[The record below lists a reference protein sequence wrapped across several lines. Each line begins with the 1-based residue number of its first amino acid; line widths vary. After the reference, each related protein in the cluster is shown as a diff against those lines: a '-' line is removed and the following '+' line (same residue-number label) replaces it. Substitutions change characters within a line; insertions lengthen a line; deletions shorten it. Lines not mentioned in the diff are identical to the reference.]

1 MTKNQLK
8 AKYTEYLATPSRCV
22 DDVYARPST
31 AKRRAELNIINYLVD
46 QNGYGYRVMSHNSQM
61 FTVGYIIQNDE
72 GKLFVYETAKH
83 RYYLP
88 LDDLKI
94 ALMSL

>member
-8 AKYTEYLATPSRCV
+8 AKYQQYVKAPIRYVT
-22 DDVYARPST
+22 DVYARPSC
-31 AKRRAELNIINYLVD
+31 AKLRAENNIFEYILD
-46 QNGYGYRVMSHNSQM
+46 QDGYGYRVMSYNTSF

-72 GKLFVYETAKH
+72 GKLFVYETAQH

-88 LDDLKI
+88 IDN
-94 ALMSL
+94 

>member
-8 AKYTEYLATPSRCV
+8 AKYTEYLRTPSRCV
-22 DDVYARPST
+22 KDVYSRPS
-31 AKRRAELNIINYLVD
+31 ANKIRAEYRIIEYLVD
-46 QNGYGYRVMSHNSQM
+46 QNGYGYRVMSHNAQM

-72 GKLFVYETAKH
+72 GKLFVYETAQH

-88 LDDLKI
+88 IDD
-94 ALMSL
+94 

>member
-8 AKYTEYLATPSRCV
+8 AKYQEYIKAPIRYV
-22 DDVYARPST
+22 NDVYARPSIY
-31 AKRRAELNIINYLVD
+31 KERAERNILDYMLYND
-46 QNGYGYRVMSHNSQM
+46 GYGYRVMSYNTSF

-72 GKLFVYETAKH
+72 GKLFVYETAQH

-88 LDDLKI
+88 LDD
-94 ALMSL
+94 

>member
-8 AKYTEYLATPSRCV
+8 AKYQEYLNTPSRCV
-22 DDVYARPST
+22 KDVYTSPSI
-31 AKRRAELNIINYLVD
+31 AKRRAELEIINYLVD
-46 QNGYGYRVMSHNSQM
+46 QNGYGYRVMSFNASF

-72 GKLFVYETAKH
+72 GKLFVYETAQH

-88 LDDLKI
+88 LD
-94 ALMSL
+94 

>member
-8 AKYTEYLATPSRCV
+8 AKYAEYLTTPSRCV
-22 DDVYARPST
+22 KDVYARPS
-31 AKRRAELNIINYLVD
+31 ANKIRAEYRIIDYLVD
-46 QNGYGYRVMSHNSQM
+46 QGGYGYRVMSHNAQM

-88 LDDLKI
+88 IDN
-94 ALMSL
+94 

>member
-8 AKYTEYLATPSRCV
+8 AKYAEYLATPSRCV
-22 DDVYARPST
+22 KDMYARPS
-31 AKRRAELNIINYLVD
+31 ANKIRAEYRIIDYLVD
-46 QNGYGYRVMSHNSQM
+46 QNGYGYRVMSHNAQM

-72 GKLFVYETAKH
+72 GKLFVYETAQH

-88 LDDLKI
+88 LDD
-94 ALMSL
+94 

>member
-8 AKYTEYLATPSRCV
+8 AKYQQYLKSPLRYVA
-22 DDVYARPST
+22 DVYRRPSVN
-31 AKRRAELNIINYLVD
+31 KCIAERDILAYMHD
-46 QNGYGYRVMSHNSQM
+46 QDGYGYRVMSYNSGF

-72 GKLFVYETAKH
+72 GKLFVYETAQH

-88 LDDLKI
+88 I
-94 ALMSL
+94 NN

>member
-8 AKYTEYLATPSRCV
+8 AKYEENLKAPVLYVT
-22 DDVYARPST
+22 DVYARPSVN
-31 AKRRAELNIINYLVD
+31 KCIAERNILAYMLD
-46 QNGYGYRVMSHNSQM
+46 QDGYGYRVMSHNAQM

-72 GKLFVYETAKH
+72 GKLFVYETAQH

-88 LDDLKI
+88 LDD
-94 ALMSL
+94 

>member
-8 AKYTEYLATPSRCV
+8 AKYQEFLKAPVLYV
-22 DDVYARPST
+22 NDVYVRPSVY
-31 AKRRAELNIINYLVD
+31 KERAERNILDYMID
-46 QNGYGYRVMSHNSQM
+46 QDGYGYRVMSHNSQM

-72 GKLFVYETAKH
+72 GKLFVYETAQN

-88 LDDLKI
+88 LDN
-94 ALMSL
+94 

>member
-8 AKYTEYLATPSRCV
+8 AKYAEYLATPSRCV
-22 DDVYARPST
+22 KDVYARPS
-31 AKRRAELNIINYLVD
+31 ANKIRAEYRIIDYLVD
-46 QNGYGYRVMSHNSQM
+46 QNGYGYRVMSHNSRM

-72 GKLFVYETAKH
+72 GKLFVYETAQH

-88 LDDLKI
+88 LDN
-94 ALMSL
+94 

>member
-8 AKYTEYLATPSRCV
+8 AKYQQYVKAPIRYV
-22 DDVYARPST
+22 NDVYVRPSIY
-31 AKRRAELNIINYLVD
+31 KERAERDILEYMLD
-46 QNGYGYRVMSHNSQM
+46 QNGYGYRVMSYSTNF

-72 GKLFVYETAKH
+72 GKLFVYETAQH

-88 LDDLKI
+88 LDN
-94 ALMSL
+94 

>member
-8 AKYTEYLATPSRCV
+8 AKYAEYLATPSRCV

-31 AKRRAELNIINYLVD
+31 AKRRSELNIINYLVD
-46 QNGYGYRVMSHNSQM
+46 QNGYGYRVMSYNTSF
-61 FTVGYIIQNDE
+61 FTVGDIIQNDE
-72 GKLFVYETAKH
+72 GKLFVYETAQH

-88 LDDLKI
+88 LDN
-94 ALMSL
+94 

>member
-1 MTKNQLK
+1 MTKKQLK

-22 DDVYARPST
+22 KDVYARPST
-31 AKRRAELNIINYLVD
+31 AKRRAEQEIINYLVD

-61 FTVGYIIQNDE
+61 FTVGYIIRNDE
-72 GKLFVYETAKH
+72 GKLFVYETAQH

-88 LDDLKI
+88 LND
-94 ALMSL
+94 

>member
-8 AKYTEYLATPSRCV
+8 AKYSEYLRTPSRCV
-22 DDVYARPST
+22 KDVYARPS
-31 AKRRAELNIINYLVD
+31 ANKIRAEYRIIDYLVD
-46 QNGYGYRVMSHNSQM
+46 QNGYGYRVMSHNAQM

-72 GKLFVYETAKH
+72 GKLFVYETAQH

-88 LDDLKI
+88 IDN
-94 ALMSL
+94 

>member
-8 AKYTEYLATPSRCV
+8 AKYQQYLKTPIRCV
-22 DDVYARPST
+22 NDVYARPT
-31 AKRRAELNIINYLVD
+31 IAKRRAELDIIIYLVD
-46 QNGYGYRVMSHNSQM
+46 QNGYGYRVMTYNSQM

-72 GKLFVYETAKH
+72 GKLFVYETEQH

-88 LDDLKI
+88 LDD
-94 ALMSL
+94 